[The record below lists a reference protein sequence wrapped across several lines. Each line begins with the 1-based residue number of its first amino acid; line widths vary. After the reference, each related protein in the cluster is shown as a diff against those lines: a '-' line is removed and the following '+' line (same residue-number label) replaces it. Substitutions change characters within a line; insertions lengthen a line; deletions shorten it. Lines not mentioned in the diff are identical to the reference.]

1 MKKYFIFLFM
11 MMFGSAFSSSSS
23 PTSDEIKVKITV
35 TGKELTAIFENNI
48 TTQNLIKQMPLTVP
62 MSNLYGREMCY
73 RFGNGTF
80 PTDHLRVDNYQV
92 GDIVYWAPAGSLVI
106 LYKQNGERFSR
117 QQLGHINSGVEV
129 FNSLGDTEVTF
140 EVID

>member
-23 PTSDEIKVKITV
+23 PASDEIKVKITV
-35 TGKELTAIFENNI
+35 AGKELTAIFENNI

-117 QQLGHINSGVEV
+117 QQLGHINSGVEL